1 MALSAPG
8 GVKTSAQAATAA
20 GTNATQ
26 TANLAKYLIHLFVF
40 FILMT
45 TFGSFRSASPCPLFG
60 YPKQDSN
67 KDEWSTIDKRPQ

>member
-8 GVKTSAQAATAA
+8 GVKISAQAATAA

-26 TANLAKYLIHLFVF
+26 TASLAKYLINLLVF

-45 TFGSFRSASPCPLFG
+45 TFGSFRSASPCPLARS
-60 YPKQDSN
+60 PKQDTH
-67 KDEWSTIDKRPQ
+67 KDEPSA